1 VSNDTKQQVASP
13 DHPSFDRNLTSQ
25 ARATCSNVSEAGAV
39 PENSSR
45 WGIHACCF
53 PENMPVLSEEAGD
66 ISLIIDTHLLGRRDN
81 WGVGCLY
88 HRLHCHEKTA
98 FLRQLAV

>member
-1 VSNDTKQQVASP
+1 
-13 DHPSFDRNLTSQ
+13 
-25 ARATCSNVSEAGAV
+25 
-39 PENSSR
+39 
-45 WGIHACCF
+45 
-53 PENMPVLSEEAGD
+53 MPVLSEEAGD